1 MRWKHDKEWISLTND
16 TSEGFILEA
25 ECQVHE
31 APHVITILAGNS
43 DLNRYFYF
51 KYNASFQSNNIRLR
65 HEKTTHIIVLNF

>member
-1 MRWKHDKEWISLTND
+1 MTND

-43 DLNRYFYF
+43 DLNRYFYINITQVF
-51 KYNASFQSNNIRLR
+51 KATIKRLR
-65 HEKTTHIIVLNF
+65 HVKTTHIIVLNF